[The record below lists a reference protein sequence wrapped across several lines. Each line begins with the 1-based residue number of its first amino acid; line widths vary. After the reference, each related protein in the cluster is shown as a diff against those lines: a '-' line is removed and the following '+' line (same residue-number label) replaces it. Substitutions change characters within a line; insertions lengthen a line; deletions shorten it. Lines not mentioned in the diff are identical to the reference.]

1 MTTGI
6 GNIIY
11 HNKENNIPYTINKNL
26 YISADFNHYIVITQ
40 DTDIK
45 RIYVDYFNR
54 DLEKIW
60 SREFDYLDENSTSM
74 DYNSKILT
82 MQIDNDLYLINLENG
97 ENIIEPV
104 LVGEK
109 IKMMMLEDSILL
121 IGNQPKDAIML
132 VDYNGNIKQRTSIE
146 TDIEEFTSTNTQIVN
161 GKIVIHF
168 ESYLKG
174 YTGSTDSGLYA
185 SYEVTGGSKYVV
197 LNKDG
202 TIDFTTSDDIYTY
215 TY

>member
-1 MTTGI
+1 
-6 GNIIY
+6 
-11 HNKENNIPYTINKNL
+11 
-26 YISADFNHYIVITQ
+26 
-40 DTDIK
+40 
-45 RIYVDYFNR
+45 
-54 DLEKIW
+54 
-60 SREFDYLDENSTSM
+60 
-74 DYNSKILT
+74 
-82 MQIDNDLYLINLENG
+82 
-97 ENIIEPV
+97 
-104 LVGEK
+104 
-109 IKMMMLEDSILL
+109 MMMLEDSILL

>member
-1 MTTGI
+1 
-6 GNIIY
+6 
-11 HNKENNIPYTINKNL
+11 
-26 YISADFNHYIVITQ
+26 
-40 DTDIK
+40 
-45 RIYVDYFNR
+45 
-54 DLEKIW
+54 
-60 SREFDYLDENSTSM
+60 
-74 DYNSKILT
+74 

-185 SYEVTGGSKYVV
+185 RYEVTGGSKYVV